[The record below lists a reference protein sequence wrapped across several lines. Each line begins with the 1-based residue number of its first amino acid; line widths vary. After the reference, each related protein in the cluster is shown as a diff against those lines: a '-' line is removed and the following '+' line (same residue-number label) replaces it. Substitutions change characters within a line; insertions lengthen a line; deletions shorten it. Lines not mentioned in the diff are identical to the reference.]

1 MSTGPGAQDIYGM
14 DRNRTEEASSAPPS
28 GGDGGAA
35 EEGGMALDA
44 DAVECV
50 ICLTDPRVVAVY
62 PCRHMCLCASC
73 AEVLPSQ
80 GNKVTLTHRAHA
92 ALLLTL
98 RLSVF
103 PSFRAHHGLIVV
115 PHCVAC
121 LFVCPGQCPIC
132 RRAAAMLLWIDNSS
146 KRGAGAAAADDED
159 VDDDDDDDDD
169 DEDDDEDD
177 ESDPGARP
185 GAPAGAGV
193 RVCAGSEDAQ
203 STGSH
208 GRLLQ

>member
-1 MSTGPGAQDIYGM
+1 M

-50 ICLTDPRVVAVY
+50 ICLTDPRVIAVY

-80 GNKVTLTHRAHA
+80 GNKVVYPYPQGPRGTASH
-92 ALLLTL
+92 
-98 RLSVF
+98 S
-103 PSFRAHHGLIVV
+103 PSFRAHLGLILVPRCVV
-115 PHCVAC
+115 CS
-121 LFVCPGQCPIC
+121 FVCPGQCPIC

-146 KRGAGAAAADDED
+146 KRGAGAAAADDD

-169 DEDDDEDD
+169 DEDDDDDD
-177 ESDPGARP
+177 ESEAGARP
-185 GAPAGAGV
+185 GAPAGAGM
-193 RVCAGSEDAQ
+193 RAGSVDAQ